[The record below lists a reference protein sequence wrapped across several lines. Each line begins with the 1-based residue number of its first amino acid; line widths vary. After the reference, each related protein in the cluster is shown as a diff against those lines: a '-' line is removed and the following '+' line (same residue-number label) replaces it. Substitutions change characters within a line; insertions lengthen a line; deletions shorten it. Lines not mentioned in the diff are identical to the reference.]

1 MSPNNMPPNNM
12 PPEKSSSNKRL
23 PYTNNLDL
31 IAVLLVSFVLLVTS
45 ALTGTFIAYALLV
58 SLALFVGVLRR
69 RGFALS
75 TLLQMGLAGARQSFP
90 VVNVLLLISIITAV
104 WMAAG
109 TVPAIVY
116 YGTGLIS
123 PRFFIL
129 WAFLL
134 TGLLSTLIG
143 TSFGAVG
150 TLGIALMVM
159 ARSSNVDVNP
169 VAGAIIAGAFVG
181 DRCSPMSSS
190 AHLVAAITR
199 TSLYGNLRN
208 MVISSRWP
216 LFLSLIFYSIL
227 SYFHPVRLTAN
238 PITAELP
245 KFFDLSPIVL
255 LPAGAVLLLALLRVN
270 VKLAMGASIGVG
282 IAIAYHFQ
290 HYSFLTLIR
299 FSLLGYQLDQSSE
312 LQSILLGGGLL
323 PMVKATIVVLLSTA
337 FAGIFSGSRALSF
350 VDSWFKHIRTQRQL
364 GRATVLISILS
375 NLFGCTQTIAILLT
389 GQIMQPHYKSY
400 WETPTRSIPQNTA
413 PQNTVPQNTA
423 PQSMEVG
430 LDSLA
435 DRQLALALEDTAVVI
450 APFIPWNIAGLIPA
464 TVLMVGPGFIPYMAY
479 LLLLPIFV
487 VFRAPTKPLSRPPLS
502 IDRSQLS

>member
-1 MSPNNMPPNNM
+1 MSPNNMLPDI
-12 PPEKSSSNKRL
+12 SSSNNRL
-23 PYTNNLDL
+23 PHTNNLDL
-31 IAVLLVSFVLLVTS
+31 IAVLFISFVLLVTS
-45 ALTGTFIAYALLV
+45 ALTGTFIAYALLA

-75 TLLQMGLAGARQSFP
+75 ALLQMGLVGARQSLP

-109 TVPAIVY
+109 TVPALVY

-129 WAFLL
+129 WAFFL

-199 TSLYGNLRN
+199 TSLYSNLRN
-208 MVISSRWP
+208 MIISSRWP
-216 LFLSLIFYSIL
+216 LFLSLIFYGIL

-245 KFFDLSPIVL
+245 QFFDLSPIVL
-255 LPAGAVLLLALLRVN
+255 LPAGAVLLLALLRIN
-270 VKLAMGASIGVG
+270 VKLAMGASISVGV
-282 IAIAYHFQ
+282 AIAHHFQ
-290 HYSFLTLIR
+290 HYPFLTLIR
-299 FSLLGYQLDQSSE
+299 FSLFGYQLDQSSE

-323 PMVKATIVVLLSTA
+323 PMAKATIVVLLSTA

-350 VDSWFKHIRTQRQL
+350 VDSWFKHICTQRQL

-389 GQIMQPHYKSY
+389 GQIMQPHYQNY
-400 WETPTRSIPQNTA
+400 WQNYWQNYRETPTQPTPRNITPQDI
-413 PQNTVPQNTA
+413 QVD
-423 PQSMEVG
+423 S
-430 LDSLA
+430 DSLA
-435 DRQLALALEDTAVVI
+435 DEQLALALEDTAVVI

-487 VFRAPTKPLSRPPLS
+487 VFRAPTTPMSRPPLS